1 MYVDVN
7 RVMFMSMPIYID
19 LFTYIYIIYNNN
31 NTNIPNKYDV
41 AA

>member
-19 LFTYIYIIYNNN
+19 LFTYIYIIYD